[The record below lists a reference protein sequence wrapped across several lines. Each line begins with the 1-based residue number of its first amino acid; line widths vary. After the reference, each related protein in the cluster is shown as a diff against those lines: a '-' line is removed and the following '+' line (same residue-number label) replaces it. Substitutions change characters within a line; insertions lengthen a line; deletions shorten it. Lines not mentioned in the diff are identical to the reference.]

1 MKRIKETII
10 VEGRYDINKL
20 KQCVDA
26 HIVETAGFGIFND
39 KEKRELIAM
48 LAKKNGIIVLTDS
61 DGAGQVIRNFLKG
74 AISDGCVKHAYV
86 PEIEGKER
94 RKTVASK
101 AGYLGVEGMS
111 EQIILNALRAAG
123 ATFEDES
130 ARVSSGLTKSDM
142 YFYGLSG
149 GEDSA
154 VRRKKLANKLGLP
167 SILSA
172 NALLGA
178 INMIFTKEEFE
189 KALSELE

>member
-48 LAKKNGIIVLTDS
+48 LAKKRGIIILTDS

-74 AISDGCVKHAYV
+74 AISDGSVKHAYI

-94 RKTVASK
+94 RKSTASK

-111 EQIILNALRAAG
+111 EEIILNALRASG
-123 ATFEDES
+123 ATFEDEET
-130 ARVSSGLTKSDM
+130 REVSGLTKSDM

-149 GEDSA
+149 RDDSA
-154 VRRKKLANKLGLP
+154 ARRKKLAKKLGLP
-167 SILSA
+167 SILGA
-172 NALLGA
+172 NALLDA
-178 INMIFTKEEFE
+178 INLIFTKEELE

>member
-39 KEKRELIAM
+39 IEKRELILM
-48 LAKKNGIIVLTDS
+48 LAKKRGIIILTDS

-74 AISDGCVKHAYV
+74 AISEGCVKHAYI

-111 EQIILNALRAAG
+111 EEIILNALRVAG

-130 ARVSSGLTKSDM
+130 SRTPSGITKSDM

-149 GEDSA
+149 REDSSE
-154 VRRKKLANKLGLP
+154 RRKKIARKLGLP

-178 INMIFTKEEFE
+178 INMIFTKDELER
-189 KALSELE
+189 ALSEIE

>member
-26 HIVETAGFGIFND
+26 HIVETSGFGIFND

-48 LAKKNGIIVLTDS
+48 LAKKRGIIIFTDC

-74 AISDGCVKHAYV
+74 AISEGCVKHAYI
-86 PEIEGKER
+86 PEIEGKEK
-94 RKTVASK
+94 RKIAASK

-111 EQIILNALRAAG
+111 EEIIINALRAAG
-123 ATFEDES
+123 ATFEDEDT
-130 ARVSSGLTKSDM
+130 RESSEITKSDM

-149 GEDSA
+149 NDDSA
-154 VRRKKLANKLGLP
+154 ARRKKLAKKLGLP

-172 NALLGA
+172 NALLSA

-189 KALSELE
+189 KALSEIE